1 MKLSIERAT
10 LLKALAQ
17 AQSVVERRNTIPI
30 LANVLI
36 EAEGNQV
43 SFRATDLDI
52 EVVDR
57 APAMVERAG
66 ATTVSAVM
74 LHEIVRKLPDGALVN
89 LTEDAASGRL
99 TIMAGRSTFS
109 LATLPKEDFPVMA
122 TSEYSSNFSAKA
134 PDLRRLF
141 DKAKF
146 AISTEE
152 TRYYLNGV
160 YMHVSQGETG
170 KVLRCVATD
179 GHRLARIDAALPGQG
194 AFQHAD
200 VGGDP
205 VREEFQHAIGQ
216 HQPAILA
223 AVMVDLLLQDAK
235 PKLIIRWVQVDDQPA
250 LQARLDAV
258 LKILDLARSAVGG
271 NDDLLVRV
279 DQGVERVEEFFL
291 GRIFPGDELHVIDHQ
306 HVDRPEQFLEIH
318 HLPVAQGLD
327 EAVHELL
334 GGQIQHAQL
343 GAADLQLMRDGMH
356 QVGLPQTDA
365 AIQEKRVEA
374 DGPALG
380 HPAGGGMGQLVRLAD
395 DETVEGEAGIQRRAR
410 QVFVRRPRAGGFG
423 GRLGGGTRLGGRS
436 PHREFDAVHG
446 GPGAGQLRADV
457 IAVVALDPVA
467 EEDRRHLEAG
477 DAVFQLR
484 QLQRF
489 DPGGVVVLT
498 DPFDQLFPN
507 LPPGFI
513 RHSLTCQYTSRCNPA
528 LPCSVVE
535 RATPTKPPEGR
546 LRHTGTPACLRDG
559 TTHTKPAG
567 RPAVLPRVV
576 GQLECR
582 LQLFD
587 RKWKTQILRRGRRPI
602 RAADFPLRPFLSPK
616 TK

>member
-179 GHRLARIDAALPGQG
+179 GHRLARIDAALPDGAEGMPGVIVPRKTVLELSRLLTDTDEPGQQMRG
-194 AFQHAD
+194 LYELYAD
-200 VGGDP
+200 HY
-205 VREEFQHAIGQ
+205 E
-216 HQPAILA
+216 
-223 AVMVDLLLQDAK
+223 
-235 PKLIIRWVQVDDQPA
+235 
-250 LQARLDAV
+250 
-258 LKILDLARSAVGG
+258 RSA
-271 NDDLLVRV
+271 
-279 DQGVERVEEFFL
+279 E
-291 GRIFPGDELHVIDHQ
+291 
-306 HVDRPEQFLEIH
+306 
-318 HLPVAQGLD
+318 
-327 EAVHELL
+327 
-334 GGQIQHAQL
+334 
-343 GAADLQLMRDGMH
+343 M
-356 QVGLPQTDA
+356 
-365 AIQEKRVEA
+365 
-374 DGPALG
+374 
-380 HPAGGGMGQLVRLAD
+380 
-395 DETVEGEAGIQRRAR
+395 
-410 QVFVRRPRAGGFG
+410 
-423 GRLGGGTRLGGRS
+423 
-436 PHREFDAVHG
+436 
-446 GPGAGQLRADV
+446 
-457 IAVVALDPVA
+457 VA
-467 EEDRRHLEAG
+467 E
-477 DAVFQLR
+477 
-484 QLQRF
+484 
-489 DPGGVVVLT
+489 
-498 DPFDQLFPN
+498 
-507 LPPGFI
+507 
-513 RHSLTCQYTSRCNPA
+513 
-528 LPCSVVE
+528 
-535 RATPTKPPEGR
+535 
-546 LRHTGTPACLRDG
+546 
-559 TTHTKPAG
+559 
-567 RPAVLPRVV
+567 
-576 GQLECR
+576 
-582 LQLFD
+582 
-587 RKWKTQILRRGRRPI
+587 
-602 RAADFPLRPFLSPK
+602 
-616 TK
+616 